1 MRKGTTINGKTL
13 SVIEKELRKPIPDN
27 EMSSRT
33 DNGKL
38 YISVE
43 AYEKRLDD
51 VIGVLNYDRISQGG
65 KIVEVAGKMAA
76 TAMTIISIYDDD
88 GNVCLRKASPG
99 AADIIIVNKTGEA
112 KSIKS
117 DIASA
122 TAESFKNCCKLLKI
136 GVDQLRQDKKEKSNG
151 KNNSN
156 TRNAEKHI
164 SEPDPVKL
172 HRVKFLTR
180 LSKGNKHYNADV
192 VDTETGEKLKFKLF
206 EKEVPLIEEHM
217 ALPKFIEIY
226 VKDKELSFFGHINE
240 FYGERQ
246 IVFCRPSVSTRN

>member
-13 SVIEKELRKPIPDN
+13 SAIEEELRKPIPES
-27 EMSSRT
+27 EMSHRT

-38 YISVE
+38 YIPVE

-99 AADIIIVNKTGEA
+99 AADVIILIDTGVA
-112 KSIKS
+112 KSIKA

-136 GVDQLRQDKKEKSNG
+136 GVDQLRQEKKEKSNR
-151 KNNSN
+151 KNNSSAR
-156 TRNAEKHI
+156 TAEKPI
-164 SEPDPVKL
+164 SADPVKL
-172 HRVKFLTR
+172 HRVKFITR

-192 VDTETGEKLKFKLF
+192 IDTETGERLKFKLF
-206 EKEVPLIEEHM
+206 EKEFPLIEEYI
-217 ALPKFIEIY
+217 ALPEFIEVY
-226 VKDKELSFFGHINE
+226 CKDKEMSFYGQINE
-240 FYGERQ
+240 FKGERQ
-246 IVFCRPSVSTRN
+246 IVFSRPSVPGRN